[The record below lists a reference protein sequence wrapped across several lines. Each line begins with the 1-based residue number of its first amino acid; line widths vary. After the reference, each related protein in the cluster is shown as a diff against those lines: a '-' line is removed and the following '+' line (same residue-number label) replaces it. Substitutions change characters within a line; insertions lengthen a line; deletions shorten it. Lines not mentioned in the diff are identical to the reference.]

1 MGWAFRRVC
10 FSKDASLPQLPE
22 PLERLISELSRLPGV
37 GPKTAQRLAF
47 YMLRADRQRAE
58 SLAQAIVDMKARIGY
73 CERCFNIA
81 EGSLCAICSST
92 RRDAAVL
99 CVVETPLDVLAVER
113 TSEFSGLYFVLNGVI
128 SPIDGIGPDQIH
140 VPQLVDRVRGDGVA
154 EVIVATDADIEGE
167 ATAVYLQRALAPLG
181 VTVTRPA
188 HGLPVGGDLEYAD
201 ELTLARAISGR
212 RAF

>member
-1 MGWAFRRVC
+1 MPE
-10 FSKDASLPQLPE
+10 LPA
-22 PLERLISELSRLPGV
+22 PLEALITELSRLPSI

-47 YMLRADRQRAE
+47 AILRYPPERAE
-58 SLAQAIVDMKARIGY
+58 ALAGAVHDVKARLGY

-81 EGSLCAICSST
+81 EGPLCTICLSG
-92 RRDAAVL
+92 RRDESVL
-99 CVVETPLDVLAVER
+99 CVVESPLDLLAIER
-113 TSEFSGLYFVLNGVI
+113 TAEFSGLYHVLHGVI
-128 SPIDGIGPDQIH
+128 SPIDGMGPQDIH
-140 VPQLVDRVRGDGVA
+140 VPQLLQRVAEGAVR

-181 VTVTRPA
+181 VAVTRPA

-201 ELTLARAISGR
+201 ELTLARAMTGR